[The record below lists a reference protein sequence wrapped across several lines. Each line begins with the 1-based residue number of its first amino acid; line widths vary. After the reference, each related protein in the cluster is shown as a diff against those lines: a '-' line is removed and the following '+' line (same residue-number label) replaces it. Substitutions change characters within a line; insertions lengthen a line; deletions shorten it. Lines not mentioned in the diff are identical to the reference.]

1 MMTPPHVATKTS
13 IDNQT
18 ESGEWLPNASSLL
31 IVTPPAQPGY
41 TNERDQN
48 ATVGVSRKL
57 KPREKWR
64 PNQPSLSI
72 LYLAGA
78 AQHLGMNVQLA
89 DLMLEGLSGAE
100 ALEFLSGQLRSL
112 EGQVWIAV
120 GLSLPSLP
128 LDLAFANSVKAR
140 FPQAIVFG
148 VGGAIMGSYRHWID
162 QCRLDFIVY
171 GEPEAVMPDVF
182 QASDW
187 RKAPGIIVVSEYEPD
202 GRDPYDPATAV
213 DYLNWR
219 RSGNVSS
226 LERPAWHLVPLE
238 RYTDSGRASDAVG
251 VVQASMGCPIGCTMC
266 TYTMVQGKPLRTSDA
281 VRVVDEIDHLRR
293 TYGITRIRFED
304 PNFSY
309 DRKLMKEIIRELKMR
324 DMHVDAAAELSL
336 EMLDRPTLED
346 MNEVGIRTILTGV
359 ETNDSDCMKSIGQ
372 NIKVNPLIKQRM
384 EWCDEIG
391 LKVYGFFLIGA
402 PEESWSSLKR
412 TIAFAKQLRCEATMT
427 LMTPFPGTPLYWRAL
442 REGLLPKEMVYE
454 KWGSYTATVRSYH
467 LSLTELQRGRIWA
480 RLETI
485 IPYRLAMARKQGRKQ
500 WLKTGA
506 RLAPHMALC
515 QALRAYVWWRSTAP
529 MAWQRP
535 EPTKGN
541 AELSS

>member
-1 MMTPPHVATKTS
+1 MAPKANPGNQRVTS
-13 IDNQT
+13 ERPVKQR
-18 ESGEWLPNASSLL
+18 SLL

-64 PNQPSLSI
+64 PNQPPLSI

-78 AQHLGMNVQLA
+78 AEGLGIEVQLA
-89 DLMLEGLSGAE
+89 DLMLEDLSGPR

-112 EGQVWIAV
+112 EGQAWIAV
-120 GLSLPSLP
+120 CLSLPSLP
-128 LDLAFANSVKAR
+128 LDLAFANSVKVR

-148 VGGAIMGSYRHWID
+148 VGGAIMGSYRHWIS
-162 QCRLDFIVY
+162 QCRLDFLVY
-171 GEPEAVMPDVF
+171 GEPEAVLPYVF

-187 RKAPGIIVVSEYEPD
+187 RKAPGIIVIDGYESD
-202 GRDPYDPATAV
+202 GKDAFDPATAI
-213 DYLNWR
+213 DYLNWK
-219 RSGNVSS
+219 RSDNVSS
-226 LERPAWHLVPLE
+226 LNKPAWHLVPLE
-238 RYTDSGRASDAVG
+238 RYTDSGNASDAVG

-281 VRVVDEIDHLRR
+281 VRVVDEIDYLRR

-309 DRKLMKEIIRELKMR
+309 DRKLLKEIISELKRR
-324 DMHVDAAAELSL
+324 DVQTDAAAELSL
-336 EMLDRPTLED
+336 EMLDRPTLES
-346 MNEVGIRTILTGV
+346 MYEVGIRTILTGV
-359 ETNDSDCMKSIGQ
+359 ETDDEDCMKSIGQ
-372 NIKVNPLIKQRM
+372 NMKVNPLIKQRM

-402 PEESWSSLKR
+402 PEESWGSLKR
-412 TIAFAKQLRCEATMT
+412 TVAFAKRLRCEATMT

-467 LSLTELQRGRIWA
+467 LSLAELQRGRLWA

-485 IPYRLAMARKQGRKQ
+485 IPYRLAQARKQGRKQ
-500 WLKTGA
+500 WLRTGA
-506 RLAPHMALC
+506 AHLPHMAVR
-515 QALRAYVWWRSTAP
+515 QVLRTYVWWQSTAAT
-529 MAWQRP
+529 AWPRS
-535 EPTKGN
+535 EPAKRN
-541 AELSS
+541 AQLSR